1 MIGEEAENIY
11 FITKLKLYADNL
23 FITLNNEY
31 KQRDRN
37 IRRGG
42 RSTIETLVMLGEP
55 NYEAEA
61 ETNISIEKEL
71 TSGVAI
77 GGGGMGVQCP
87 LVKGFAPSVNF

>member
-1 MIGEEAENIY
+1 VTGEEAENIY
-11 FITKLKLYADNL
+11 FITKLKLYAGNL

-31 KQRDRN
+31 KQRDCN

-71 TSGVAI
+71 TSGVATR
-77 GGGGMGVQCP
+77 GGHGGAMPP
-87 LVKGFAPSVNF
+87 L